1 MYCIFNIGSCAA
13 TSVAFEATVY
23 SFFARRFYSLIHLEC
38 FSAFCACS
46 NSSGGLVPVFVC
58 AFVGA
63 KLILVSTNVS
73 FRVCLTAIIALVVG
87 TGCYSLFARTFQAA
101 KYFRVGWKFNKLF
114 FALKAIYLNFCPVV
128 VFGNMIPIAFMAT
141 KTSFVGLLR
150 IKACAAV
157 LANNLF
163 SIAFCLLLAPWGA
176 ILASPSLSNRWG
188 NVKTDSASSTFT
200 PNLLSWLSSHK
211 KTSCLVNW
219 VLAEGTQSQT
229 RGNEN
234 YNRFSPVDKQLCT
247 LSTSNYSIVYG

>member
-1 MYCIFNIGSCAA
+1 MLTFKNNTNTNKKFMYCIFNIGSCAA

-176 ILASPSLSNRWG
+176 ILASPLLVIDGVTSKLTPQVAHLHRIFCPGFPAIKKPPVW
-188 NVKTDSASSTFT
+188 ST
-200 PNLLSWLSSHK
+200 
-211 KTSCLVNW
+211 
-219 VLAEGTQSQT
+219 GT
-229 RGNEN
+229 
-234 YNRFSPVDKQLCT
+234 C
-247 LSTSNYSIVYG
+247 